1 MIVSIKLVQYA
12 QIPGETALGDAV
24 SPGQIPA
31 NCRILFL
38 IENKGRTPLRLLE
51 LCIEKFIGPTL
62 PAHPVYIHKES
73 WGLVLEKGPLWIKAT
88 DALVNVTPADVG
100 AAAAVYPN
108 GAFWVFGYF
117 AYLDLLDKR
126 IERKFLARWDLV
138 EGFVADNRPGYT

>member
-1 MIVSIKLVQYA
+1 
-12 QIPGETALGDAV
+12 
-24 SPGQIPA
+24 
-31 NCRILFL
+31 
-38 IENKGRTPLRLLE
+38 
-51 LCIEKFIGPTL
+51 
-62 PAHPVYIHKES
+62 
-73 WGLVLEKGPLWIKAT
+73 LVLEKGPLWIKAT